1 MFCELYSGKHF
12 FPYQEQ
18 FMKRII
24 RSILENDGAEITAL
38 FARQSGKCF
47 AKGTEILMHSGR
59 VKPVEQIK
67 VGDKV
72 MRPNGEPAIV
82 TSLGR
87 GREKMYEVRSREK
100 NHESFVVN
108 ESHILA
114 LVNRKGEYENI
125 EVKDYLKLP
134 EWKRKD
140 EYRGYRVSVDFDEKS
155 LPIEPYFLG
164 LWVGDGT
171 SRDVSIT
178 NVDKE
183 VIDYLYDYADRLGMQ
198 VSVYK
203 TGHRTP
209 SYAITYGNEHNG
221 GAKTNPI
228 RKYLLDSHLIGNK
241 SIPSDIMYNS
251 KEVRLQFLA
260 GLIDSDGYFSNCKGK
275 ENTLEITT
283 VSLRLSNQY
292 VRLLRSLGFRASKA
306 KHMTTCNG
314 KKCSSYRVCAYGDF
328 SVVPCKILRKQKESK
343 PLRENPLTFGFDL
356 IPKGE
361 GSYYGFTIDTP
372 DHLFLLGDYTVVHNT
387 EAVAGTTGGIMIL
400 FPTLANMPMFA
411 DDPRLSP
418 FKNGVMIGIF
428 APALMQ
434 AQVNYNRMRSMMSS
448 KTAQVVL
455 EDPEFNLCFTTS
467 NGQTVRLSNGSF
479 ASAFSASDQSNIEGL
494 SFHLIIC
501 EEAQDIS
508 DYKMLKSISPM
519 GAAYNAT
526 QIKVGTA
533 TTFKASF
540 YRSIER
546 NKAEMKARSSH
557 IRNHFEYD
565 CDVASKYN
573 PRYKKY
579 VDSERKRLGANSDEF
594 LMSYKLKWIV
604 ERGMLID
611 VAKFEQDNTEPL
623 LDTVD
628 YDMMANHVIGIDI
641 GGAEGGDSTVITVVE
656 VDWSMPAITESK
668 TDEETGED
676 IVYNAYTTYL
686 KSWYEIKDCPDY
698 EEQFAII
705 KDFISHYKV
714 SRVVV
719 DATRE
724 KSLCDRLSANLR
736 CEVVP
741 FVFSPKGKSD
751 LYKNFIKEIN
761 TGRVRVPYSEKVQ
774 KSGEYNKY
782 IQQMGDMQKGY
793 RGAYLVC
800 SHPPL
805 KGAHDDY
812 PDSHALAVWGA
823 SFEGDVSIIETQD
836 RRKVIGKDEK
846 FNFHRNARNLTAR
859 RRYR

>member
-1 MFCELYSGKHF
+1 MRVPTTELVNRTYTFCELYSGRHF

-38 FARQSGKCF
+38 FSRQSGKCF
-47 AKGTEILMHSGR
+47 AKGTKILMYNGR

-72 MRPNGEPAIV
+72 MRPNGGFAVV

-87 GREKMYEVRSREK
+87 GREQMYEVRSHEK
-100 NHESFVVN
+100 NHDSFVVN

-125 EVKDYLKLP
+125 GVKDYLKLP

-140 EYRGYRVSVDFDEKS
+140 EYRGYRVAVDFDEKP
-155 LPIEPYFLG
+155 LPVEPYFLG
-164 LWVGDGT
+164 LWLGDGL
-171 SRDVSIT
+171 I
-178 NVDKE
+178 NHK
-183 VIDYLYDYADRLGMQ
+183 VIPQY
-198 VSVYK
+198 
-203 TGHRTP
+203 
-209 SYAITYGNEHNG
+209 
-221 GAKTNPI
+221 
-228 RKYLLDSHLIGNK
+228 
-241 SIPSDIMYNS
+241 IMYNS
-251 KEVRLQFLA
+251 REVRLQFLA
-260 GLIDSDGYFSNCKGK
+260 GLIDSDDHMSTVKGK

-283 VSLRLSNQY
+283 ISLRLSNQY
-292 VRLLRSLGFRASKA
+292 VRLLRSLGFRASKT

-314 KKCSSYRVCAYGDF
+314 KKCSSYRVSAYGDF
-328 SVVPCKILRKQKESK
+328 SVVPCKIPRKQRDSK

-361 GSYYGFTIDTP
+361 GNYYGFTIDTP

-387 EAVAGTTGGIMIL
+387 EAVAGVTGGIMIL

-411 DDPRLSP
+411 DDPRLSG
-418 FKNGVMIGIF
+418 FKEGVMIGIF

-434 AQVNYNRMRSMMSS
+434 AQINYNRMRNFLSCD
-448 KTAQVVL
+448 TAQAVL
-455 EDPEFNLCFTTS
+455 GDPEFNLHFTTS

-508 DYKMLKSISPM
+508 DFKMLKSISPM

-546 NKAEMKARSSH
+546 NKRDMEVKSSH
-557 IRNHFEYD
+557 IKNHFEYD
-565 CDVASKYN
+565 CDVATKYN

-579 VDSERKRLGANSDEF
+579 VDAERKRLGENSDEF
-594 LMSYKLKWIV
+594 LMSYKLKWVV

-611 VAKFEQDNTEPL
+611 VAKFEENNTEPL
-623 LDTVD
+623 LGTVE
-628 YDMMANHVIGIDI
+628 YDMLANHVVGIDV
-641 GGAEGGDSTVITVVE
+641 GGSEGGDSTVLTVVE
-656 VDWSMPAITESK
+656 VDWNMPAITESK
-668 TDEETGED
+668 QDEETGEE

-686 KSWYEIKDCPDY
+686 KCWYEIKNCPDY
-698 EEQFAII
+698 EEQFSLI
-705 KDFISHYKV
+705 KDFIHHFKV
-714 SRVVV
+714 SKVVI

-724 KSLCDRLSANLR
+724 KSLADRLSANLN
-736 CEVVP
+736 CEVIP

-751 LYKNFIKEIN
+751 LYKNFTKEIS
-761 TGRVRVPYSEKVQ
+761 TGRVRVPFNETTR
-774 KSGEYNKY
+774 KSVEYNHY

-800 SHPPL
+800 SHPPI

-823 SFEGDVSIIETQD
+823 SFEGDVSVTETQD
-836 RRKVIGKDEK
+836 RRKVMGKDEK
-846 FNFHRNARNLTAR
+846 FNFHRSARSITAKR
-859 RRYR
+859 RR

>member
-1 MFCELYSGKHF
+1 MRVPTTELVNRTYTFCELYSGRHF

-38 FARQSGKCF
+38 FSRQSGKCF
-47 AKGTEILMHSGR
+47 AKGTKILMHNGR

-72 MRPNGEPAIV
+72 MRPNGDFAVV

-87 GREKMYEVRSREK
+87 GRERMYEVRSHEK
-100 NHESFVVN
+100 NHDSFVVN

-114 LVNRKGEYENI
+114 LVNKKGEYENI

-140 EYRGYRVSVDFDEKS
+140 EYRGYRVAVDFDEKP
-155 LPIEPYFLG
+155 LPVEPYFLG
-164 LWVGDGT
+164 LWLGDG
-171 SRDVSIT
+171 
-178 NVDKE
+178 
-183 VIDYLYDYADRLGMQ
+183 
-198 VSVYK
+198 
-203 TGHRTP
+203 
-209 SYAITYGNEHNG
+209 
-221 GAKTNPI
+221 
-228 RKYLLDSHLIGNK
+228 LINHK
-241 SIPSDIMYNS
+241 IIPQYIMYNS
-251 KEVRLQFLA
+251 REVRLQFLA
-260 GLIDSDGYFSNCKGK
+260 GLIDSDGHMSTAKGK

-283 VSLRLSNQY
+283 ISLRLSNQY
-292 VRLLRSLGFRASKA
+292 VRLLRSLGFRASKT

-314 KKCSSYRVCAYGDF
+314 KKRSSYRVSAYGDF
-328 SVVPCKILRKQKESK
+328 SVVPCKIPRKQRDSK

-356 IPKGE
+356 IPRGE
-361 GSYYGFTIDTP
+361 GNYYGFTIDTP

-387 EAVAGTTGGIMIL
+387 EAVAGVTGGIMIL

-411 DDPRLSP
+411 DDPRLSG
-418 FKNGVMIGIF
+418 FKEGVMIGIF

-434 AQVNYNRMRSMMSS
+434 AQINYNRMRNFLSCD
-448 KTAQVVL
+448 TAQAVL
-455 EDPEFNLCFTTS
+455 GDPEFNLHFTTS

-508 DYKMLKSISPM
+508 DFKMLKSISPM

-546 NKAEMKARSSH
+546 NKREMEVKSSH
-557 IRNHFEYD
+557 IKNHFEYD
-565 CDVASKYN
+565 CDVATKYN

-579 VDSERKRLGANSDEF
+579 VDAERKRLGENSDEF
-594 LMSYKLKWIV
+594 LMSYKLKWVV

-611 VAKFEQDNTEPL
+611 VAKFEENNTEPL
-623 LDTVD
+623 LGTVE
-628 YDMMANHVIGIDI
+628 YDMLANHVVGIDV
-641 GGAEGGDSTVITVVE
+641 GGSEGGDSTVLTVVE
-656 VDWSMPAITESK
+656 VDWNMPAITESK
-668 TDEETGED
+668 QDEETGEE

-686 KSWYEIKDCPDY
+686 KCWYEIKNCPDY
-698 EEQFAII
+698 EEQFSLI
-705 KDFISHYKV
+705 KDFIHHFKV
-714 SRVVV
+714 SKVVI

-724 KSLCDRLSANLR
+724 KSLADRLSANLN
-736 CEVVP
+736 CEVIP

-751 LYKNFIKEIN
+751 LYKNFTKEIS
-761 TGRVRVPYSEKVQ
+761 TGRVRVPFNETTR
-774 KSGEYNKY
+774 KSVEYNHY

-800 SHPPL
+800 SHPPI

-823 SFEGDVSIIETQD
+823 SFEGDVSVTETQD
-836 RRKVIGKDEK
+836 RRKVMGKDEK
-846 FNFHRNARNLTAR
+846 FNFHRSARSITAKR
-859 RRYR
+859 RR